1 MRVRNL
7 NINTDLP
14 YTHKALLQYFHKRAC
29 RPPVE
34 SYCLF
39 ASCVPLLE
47 LSRSS
52 ANHAL
57 WRRHTKDPIKRSLN
71 RAVNTMKTVA
81 EASIAASISANATRL
96 SEALNNHMR
105 NSFQPDSRK
114 VLRKFHPAEVSEVTG
129 ISMSNL
135 RTRHQEGDFP
145 EVETDS
151 RGRRLYSAAEIDE
164 IRHVMAR
171 TGRNGEAYLPGRRE
185 SDAIQL
191 ISIVNFKGG
200 SGKTT
205 TAIHLAQ
212 RYALRG
218 YRVLAVD
225 LDPQASLTT
234 MFGYR
239 PELEFAEGG
248 TIYDA
253 LKYDDPVPI
262 SQIIRKTYFHK
273 LDLAPAGLL
282 LSEYETETAY
292 ALQHKIDPPFTQRL
306 SIALDEVEANYDIVI
321 IDCPPALGFTTMTAL
336 LASTGLLITV
346 IPSMLDVASMSQFL
360 EMAGETV
367 KTLEEAIGPIDWK
380 FLKFLISRYEPMD
393 VPQSQIAGFLRT
405 ILLDQV
411 LTTPMLKSTAI
422 SDAGMTQQTIY
433 ELDPS
438 QVVKKTL
445 SRILESVNGV
455 ADEFEKTIQQA
466 WGREVD

>member
-1 MRVRNL
+1 MNSDS
-7 NINTDLP
+7 NNAQTSTI
-14 YTHKALLQYFHKRAC
+14 A
-29 RPPVE
+29 
-34 SYCLF
+34 
-39 ASCVPLLE
+39 
-47 LSRSS
+47 
-52 ANHAL
+52 
-57 WRRHTKDPIKRSLN
+57 
-71 RAVNTMKTVA
+71 
-81 EASIAASISANATRL
+81 ASIAANAARL
-96 SEALNNHMR
+96 SEALNHHMR

-114 VLRKFHPAEVSEVTG
+114 ALRKFHPAEVSELTG

-145 EVETDS
+145 DVETDS
-151 RGRRLYSAAEIDE
+151 RGRRLYTAQEIDQ
-164 IRHVMAR
+164 IRHVMAK
-171 TGRNGEAYLPGRRE
+171 TGRNGEAYLPGRRDN
-185 SDAIQL
+185 DALQI

-200 SGKTT
+200 SSKTT

-218 YRVLAVD
+218 YRVLAID
-225 LDPQASLTT
+225 MDPQASLTT

-239 PELEFAEGG
+239 PEIEFAENG

-253 LKYDDPVPI
+253 LKYEDPLPL
-262 SQIIRKTYFHK
+262 SQIIRKTYFHN

-306 SIALDEVEANYDIVI
+306 AIALDEIEAEYDLVI
-321 IDCPPALGFTTMTAL
+321 IDCPPQLGFTTMTAL

-346 IPSMLDVASMSQFL
+346 VPSMLDVASMAQFL

-367 KTLEEAIGPIDWK
+367 QTLEEAAGPIDWN
-380 FLKFLISRYEPMD
+380 FLKFLVARYEPTD
-393 VPQSQIAGFLRT
+393 VPQSQMAGFLRS

-445 SRILESVNGV
+445 TRILESVNGV

-466 WGREVD
+466 WGRETD

>member
-1 MRVRNL
+1 
-7 NINTDLP
+7 
-14 YTHKALLQYFHKRAC
+14 
-29 RPPVE
+29 
-34 SYCLF
+34 
-39 ASCVPLLE
+39 
-47 LSRSS
+47 
-52 ANHAL
+52 
-57 WRRHTKDPIKRSLN
+57 
-71 RAVNTMKTVA
+71 MKTVA
-81 EASIAASISANATRL
+81 TSSIAASIASNAARL

-114 VLRKFHPAEVSEVTG
+114 ALRKFHPAEVAELTG

-145 EVETDS
+145 DVETDS
-151 RGRRLYSAAEIDE
+151 RGRRLYTAQEIGQ
-164 IRHVMAR
+164 IRHVMAK
-171 TGRNGEAYLPGRRE
+171 TGRNGETYLPGRRGN
-185 SDAIQL
+185 DALQV

-200 SGKTT
+200 SSKTT
-205 TAIHLAQ
+205 SAIHLAQ

-218 YRVLAVD
+218 YRVLAID
-225 LDPQASLTT
+225 MDPQASLTT

-239 PELEFAEGG
+239 PEIEFAESG

-253 LKYDDPVPI
+253 LKYEDPVPL
-262 SQIIRKTYFHK
+262 SQVIRKTYFHN

-306 SIALDEVEANYDIVI
+306 AIALDEIEADYDLVI
-321 IDCPPALGFTTMTAL
+321 IDCPPQLGFTTMTAL

-346 IPSMLDVASMSQFL
+346 VPSMLDVASMAQFL

-367 KTLEEAIGPIDWK
+367 QTLEAAAGPIDWN
-380 FLKFLISRYEPMD
+380 FLKFLIARYEPTD
-393 VPQSQIAGFLRT
+393 VPQSQMAGFLRS

-445 SRILESVNGV
+445 VRILESVNGV

-466 WGREVD
+466 WGRETD

>member
-1 MRVRNL
+1 
-7 NINTDLP
+7 
-14 YTHKALLQYFHKRAC
+14 
-29 RPPVE
+29 
-34 SYCLF
+34 
-39 ASCVPLLE
+39 
-47 LSRSS
+47 
-52 ANHAL
+52 
-57 WRRHTKDPIKRSLN
+57 
-71 RAVNTMKTVA
+71 VNSNMKTVA
-81 EASIAASISANATRL
+81 TSSIAASIASNAARL

-114 VLRKFHPAEVSEVTG
+114 TLRKFHPAEVSELTG

-145 EVETDS
+145 DVETDS
-151 RGRRLYSAAEIDE
+151 RGRRLYTAQEIDQ
-164 IRHVMAR
+164 IRHVMAK
-171 TGRNGEAYLPGRRE
+171 TGRNGESYIPGRRE
-185 SDAIQL
+185 NDALQV

-200 SGKTT
+200 SSKTT
-205 TAIHLAQ
+205 SAIHLAQ

-218 YRVLAVD
+218 YRVLAID
-225 LDPQASLTT
+225 MDPQASLTT

-239 PELEFAEGG
+239 PEIEFAESG

-253 LKYDDPVPI
+253 LKYEDPVPL
-262 SQIIRKTYFHK
+262 SQVIRKTYFHN

-306 SIALDEVEANYDIVI
+306 AIALDEVEADYDLVI
-321 IDCPPALGFTTMTAL
+321 IDCPPQLGFTTMTAL

-346 IPSMLDVASMSQFL
+346 VPSMLDVASMAQFL

-367 KTLEEAIGPIDWK
+367 QTLEEAAGPIDWN
-380 FLKFLISRYEPMD
+380 FLKFLIARYEPTD
-393 VPQSQIAGFLRT
+393 VPQSQMAGFLRS

-445 SRILESVNGV
+445 VRILESVNGV

-466 WGREVD
+466 WGRETD

>member
-1 MRVRNL
+1 MNS
-7 NINTDLP
+7 NANTAQ
-14 YTHKALLQYFHKRAC
+14 T
-29 RPPVE
+29 
-34 SYCLF
+34 S
-39 ASCVPLLE
+39 
-47 LSRSS
+47 
-52 ANHAL
+52 
-57 WRRHTKDPIKRSLN
+57 
-71 RAVNTMKTVA
+71 
-81 EASIAASISANATRL
+81 SIAASIASNAARL

-114 VLRKFHPAEVSEVTG
+114 ALRKFHPAEVSELTG

-145 EVETDS
+145 DVETDT
-151 RGRRLYSAAEIDE
+151 RGRRLYTAEEIDQ
-164 IRHVMAR
+164 IRHVMAK
-171 TGRNGEAYLPGRRE
+171 TGRNGETYLPGRRE
-185 SDAIQL
+185 NDALQV

-200 SGKTT
+200 SSKTT
-205 TAIHLAQ
+205 SAIHLAQ

-218 YRVLAVD
+218 YRVLAID
-225 LDPQASLTT
+225 MDPQASLTT

-239 PELEFAEGG
+239 PEIEFAESG
-248 TIYDA
+248 TVYDA
-253 LKYDDPVPI
+253 LKYEDPVPL
-262 SQIIRKTYFHK
+262 SQVIRKTYFHN

-306 SIALDEVEANYDIVI
+306 AIALDEVEADYDLVI
-321 IDCPPALGFTTMTAL
+321 IDCPPQLGFTTMTAL

-346 IPSMLDVASMSQFL
+346 VPSMLDVASMAQFL

-367 KTLEEAIGPIDWK
+367 QTLEEAAGPIDWN
-380 FLKFLISRYEPMD
+380 FLKFLIARYEPTD
-393 VPQSQIAGFLRT
+393 VPQSQMAGFLRS

-445 SRILESVNGV
+445 VRIVESVNGV

-466 WGREVD
+466 WGRETD

>member
-1 MRVRNL
+1 MNSNA
-7 NINTDLP
+7 NIAQT
-14 YTHKALLQYFHKRAC
+14 
-29 RPPVE
+29 
-34 SYCLF
+34 S
-39 ASCVPLLE
+39 
-47 LSRSS
+47 
-52 ANHAL
+52 
-57 WRRHTKDPIKRSLN
+57 
-71 RAVNTMKTVA
+71 
-81 EASIAASISANATRL
+81 SIAASIASNAARL

-114 VLRKFHPAEVSEVTG
+114 ALRKFHPAEVSEITG

-145 EVETDS
+145 DVETDS
-151 RGRRLYSAAEIDE
+151 RGRRLYTAQEIDQ
-164 IRHVMAR
+164 IRHVMAK
-171 TGRNGEAYLPGRRE
+171 TGRNGETYLPGRRE
-185 SDAIQL
+185 NDALQV

-200 SGKTT
+200 SSKTT
-205 TAIHLAQ
+205 SAIHLAQ

-218 YRVLAVD
+218 YRVLAID
-225 LDPQASLTT
+225 MDPQASLTT

-239 PELEFAEGG
+239 PEIEFAESG
-248 TIYDA
+248 TVYDA
-253 LKYDDPVPI
+253 LKYEDPVPL
-262 SQIIRKTYFHK
+262 SQVIRNTYFHN

-306 SIALDEVEANYDIVI
+306 AIALDEIEADYDLVI
-321 IDCPPALGFTTMTAL
+321 IDCPPQLGFTTMTAL

-346 IPSMLDVASMSQFL
+346 VPSMLDVASMAQFL

-367 KTLEEAIGPIDWK
+367 QTLEEAAGPIDWN
-380 FLKFLISRYEPMD
+380 FLKFLIARYEPTD
-393 VPQSQIAGFLRT
+393 VPQSQMAGFLRT

-445 SRILESVNGV
+445 TRILESVNGV

-466 WGREVD
+466 WGRETD

>member
-1 MRVRNL
+1 MNSDS
-7 NINTDLP
+7 NNAQTSTI
-14 YTHKALLQYFHKRAC
+14 A
-29 RPPVE
+29 
-34 SYCLF
+34 
-39 ASCVPLLE
+39 
-47 LSRSS
+47 
-52 ANHAL
+52 
-57 WRRHTKDPIKRSLN
+57 
-71 RAVNTMKTVA
+71 
-81 EASIAASISANATRL
+81 ASIAANAARL
-96 SEALNNHMR
+96 SEALNHHMR

-114 VLRKFHPAEVSEVTG
+114 ALRKFHPAEVSELTG

-145 EVETDS
+145 DVETDS
-151 RGRRLYSAAEIDE
+151 RGRRLYTAQEIDQ
-164 IRHVMAR
+164 IRHVMAK
-171 TGRNGEAYLPGRRE
+171 TGRNGEAYLPGRRDN
-185 SDAIQL
+185 DALQI

-200 SGKTT
+200 SSKTT

-218 YRVLAVD
+218 YRVLAID
-225 LDPQASLTT
+225 MDPQASLTT

-239 PELEFAEGG
+239 PEIEFAENG

-253 LKYDDPVPI
+253 LKYEDPLPL
-262 SQIIRKTYFHK
+262 SQIIRKTYFHN

-306 SIALDEVEANYDIVI
+306 AIALDEIEAEYDLVI
-321 IDCPPALGFTTMTAL
+321 IDCPPQLGFTTMTAL

-346 IPSMLDVASMSQFL
+346 VPSMLDVASMAQFL

-367 KTLEEAIGPIDWK
+367 QTLEEAAGPIDWN
-380 FLKFLISRYEPMD
+380 FLKFLVARYEPTD
-393 VPQSQIAGFLRT
+393 VPQSQMAGFLRS

-438 QVVKKTL
+438 QIVKKTL
-445 SRILESVNGV
+445 NRILESVNGV

-466 WGREVD
+466 WGRDTD

>member
-1 MRVRNL
+1 MNSNA
-7 NINTDLP
+7 NIAQT
-14 YTHKALLQYFHKRAC
+14 
-29 RPPVE
+29 
-34 SYCLF
+34 S
-39 ASCVPLLE
+39 
-47 LSRSS
+47 
-52 ANHAL
+52 
-57 WRRHTKDPIKRSLN
+57 
-71 RAVNTMKTVA
+71 
-81 EASIAASISANATRL
+81 SIAASIASNAARL

-114 VLRKFHPAEVSEVTG
+114 ALRKFHPAEVSELTG

-145 EVETDS
+145 DVETDS
-151 RGRRLYSAAEIDE
+151 RGRRLYTAQEIDQ
-164 IRHVMAR
+164 IRHVMAK
-171 TGRNGEAYLPGRRE
+171 TGRNGETYLPGRRE
-185 SDAIQL
+185 NDALQV

-200 SGKTT
+200 SSKTT
-205 TAIHLAQ
+205 SAIHLAQ

-218 YRVLAVD
+218 YRVLAID
-225 LDPQASLTT
+225 MDPQASLTT

-239 PELEFAEGG
+239 PEIEFAESG
-248 TIYDA
+248 TVYDA
-253 LKYDDPVPI
+253 LKYEDPVPL
-262 SQIIRKTYFHK
+262 SQVIRKTYFHN
-273 LDLAPAGLL
+273 LDLVPAGLL

-306 SIALDEVEANYDIVI
+306 AIALDEVEADYDLVI
-321 IDCPPALGFTTMTAL
+321 IDCPPQLGFTTMTAL

-346 IPSMLDVASMSQFL
+346 VPSMLDVASMAQFL

-367 KTLEEAIGPIDWK
+367 QTLEEAAGPIDWN
-380 FLKFLISRYEPMD
+380 FLKFLIARYEPTD
-393 VPQSQIAGFLRT
+393 VPQSQMAGFLRS

-445 SRILESVNGV
+445 TRILESVNGV

-466 WGREVD
+466 WGRETD

>member
-1 MRVRNL
+1 MNS
-7 NINTDLP
+7 NANTAQ
-14 YTHKALLQYFHKRAC
+14 T
-29 RPPVE
+29 
-34 SYCLF
+34 S
-39 ASCVPLLE
+39 
-47 LSRSS
+47 
-52 ANHAL
+52 
-57 WRRHTKDPIKRSLN
+57 
-71 RAVNTMKTVA
+71 
-81 EASIAASISANATRL
+81 SIAASIASNAARL

-114 VLRKFHPAEVSEVTG
+114 ALRKFHPAEVSELTG

-145 EVETDS
+145 DVETDT
-151 RGRRLYSAAEIDE
+151 RGRRLYTAEEIDQ
-164 IRHVMAR
+164 IRHVMAK
-171 TGRNGEAYLPGRRE
+171 TGRNGETYLPGRRE
-185 SDAIQL
+185 NDALQV

-200 SGKTT
+200 SSKTT
-205 TAIHLAQ
+205 SAIHLAQ

-218 YRVLAVD
+218 YRVLAID
-225 LDPQASLTT
+225 MDPQASLTT

-239 PELEFAEGG
+239 PEIEFAESG
-248 TIYDA
+248 TVYDA
-253 LKYDDPVPI
+253 LKYEDPVPL
-262 SQIIRKTYFHK
+262 SQVIRKTYFHN

-306 SIALDEVEANYDIVI
+306 AIALDEVEADYDLVI
-321 IDCPPALGFTTMTAL
+321 IDCPPQLGFTTMTAL

-346 IPSMLDVASMSQFL
+346 VPSMLDVASMAQFL

-367 KTLEEAIGPIDWK
+367 QTLEEAAGPIDWN
-380 FLKFLISRYEPMD
+380 FLKFLIARYEPTD
-393 VPQSQIAGFLRT
+393 VPQSQMAGFLRS

-445 SRILESVNGV
+445 VRIMESVNGV

-466 WGREVD
+466 WGRETD

>member
-1 MRVRNL
+1 
-7 NINTDLP
+7 
-14 YTHKALLQYFHKRAC
+14 
-29 RPPVE
+29 
-34 SYCLF
+34 
-39 ASCVPLLE
+39 
-47 LSRSS
+47 
-52 ANHAL
+52 
-57 WRRHTKDPIKRSLN
+57 
-71 RAVNTMKTVA
+71 MKT
-81 EASIAASISANATRL
+81 EDSSSIAASIASNAARL
-96 SEALNNHMR
+96 SEALNTHMR

-114 VLRKFHPAEVSEVTG
+114 VLRKFHPAEVSELTG

-145 EVETDS
+145 DVETDT
-151 RGRRLYSAAEIDE
+151 RGRRLYSAEEIDQ

-171 TGRNGEAYLPGRRE
+171 TGRNGDTYLPGRRE
-185 SDAIQL
+185 NDALQV

-200 SGKTT
+200 SSKTT
-205 TAIHLAQ
+205 SAIHLAQ

-225 LDPQASLTT
+225 MDPQASLTT

-239 PELEFAEGG
+239 PEIEFAESG
-248 TIYDA
+248 TVYDA
-253 LKYDDPVPI
+253 LKYDDPVPL
-262 SQIIRKTYFHK
+262 SQVIRKTYFHN

-292 ALQHKIDPPFTQRL
+292 ALQHRVDPPFTQRL
-306 SIALDEVEANYDIVI
+306 AIALDEVEANYDLVI
-321 IDCPPALGFTTMTAL
+321 IDCPPQLGFTTMTAL

-346 IPSMLDVASMSQFL
+346 VPSMLDVASMAQFL

-367 KTLEEAIGPIDWK
+367 QTLEEAAGPIDWN
-380 FLKFLISRYEPMD
+380 FLKFLIARYEPTD
-393 VPQSQIAGFLRT
+393 VPQSQMAGFLRS

-433 ELDPS
+433 ELEPS

-445 SRILESVNGV
+445 DRILESVNGV
-455 ADEFEKTIQQA
+455 ADEFEKTIQHA
-466 WGREVD
+466 WGRETD

>member
-1 MRVRNL
+1 MKSNA
-7 NINTDLP
+7 NIAQT
-14 YTHKALLQYFHKRAC
+14 
-29 RPPVE
+29 
-34 SYCLF
+34 S
-39 ASCVPLLE
+39 
-47 LSRSS
+47 
-52 ANHAL
+52 
-57 WRRHTKDPIKRSLN
+57 
-71 RAVNTMKTVA
+71 
-81 EASIAASISANATRL
+81 SIAGSIASNAARL
-96 SEALNNHMR
+96 SEALDSHMR

-114 VLRKFHPAEVSEVTG
+114 ALRKFHPAEVSELTG

-145 EVETDS
+145 DVETDS
-151 RGRRLYSAAEIDE
+151 RGRRLYTAQEIDQ
-164 IRHVMAR
+164 IRHVMAK
-171 TGRNGEAYLPGRRE
+171 TGRNGETYLPGRRE
-185 SDAIQL
+185 NDTLQV

-200 SGKTT
+200 SSKTT
-205 TAIHLAQ
+205 SAIHLAQ

-218 YRVLAVD
+218 YRVLAID
-225 LDPQASLTT
+225 MDPQASLTT

-239 PELEFAEGG
+239 PEIEFAESG
-248 TIYDA
+248 TVYDA
-253 LKYDDPVPI
+253 LKYEDPVLL
-262 SQIIRKTYFHK
+262 SQVIRKTYFHN

-306 SIALDEVEANYDIVI
+306 AIALDEIEASYDLVI
-321 IDCPPALGFTTMTAL
+321 IDCPPQLGFTTMTAL

-346 IPSMLDVASMSQFL
+346 VPSMLDVASMAQFL

-367 KTLEEAIGPIDWK
+367 QTLEEAAGPIDWN
-380 FLKFLISRYEPMD
+380 FLKFLIARYEPTD
-393 VPQSQIAGFLRT
+393 VPQSQMAGFLRS

-445 SRILESVNGV
+445 VRILESVNGV

-466 WGREVD
+466 WGRETD

>member
-1 MRVRNL
+1 MNSTVENA
-7 NINTDLP
+7 NTGSI
-14 YTHKALLQYFHKRAC
+14 T
-29 RPPVE
+29 
-34 SYCLF
+34 
-39 ASCVPLLE
+39 
-47 LSRSS
+47 
-52 ANHAL
+52 
-57 WRRHTKDPIKRSLN
+57 
-71 RAVNTMKTVA
+71 
-81 EASIAASISANATRL
+81 ASIVSNASRL
-96 SEALNNHMR
+96 SEALDNHMR
-105 NSFQPDSRK
+105 NSFQPESRK
-114 VLRKFHPAEVSEVTG
+114 TLRKFHPSEVSELTG
-129 ISMSNL
+129 ISLSNL

-151 RGRRLYSAAEIDE
+151 RGRRLYSAEEIAQ
-164 IRHVMAR
+164 IRQVMAM
-171 TGRNGEAYLPGRRE
+171 TGRNGETYLPGRRDG
-185 SDAIQL
+185 DALQV

-200 SGKTT
+200 SSKTT

-225 LDPQASLTT
+225 MDPQASLTT

-239 PELEFAEGG
+239 PEIEFAESG
-248 TIYDA
+248 TVYDA
-253 LKYDDPVPI
+253 LKYEDPLPMSKVV
-262 SQIIRKTYFHK
+262 RKTYFHN

-306 SIALDEVEANYDIVI
+306 AIALDEIEANYDLVI
-321 IDCPPALGFTTMTAL
+321 IDCPPQLGFTTMTAL

-346 IPSMLDVASMSQFL
+346 VPSMLDVASMAQFL

-367 KTLEEAIGPIDWK
+367 LTLEEATGPIDWS
-380 FLKFLISRYEPMD
+380 FLKFLIARYEPTD
-393 VPQSQIAGFLRT
+393 VPQSQMAGFLQS

-411 LTTPMLKSTAI
+411 MNMPMLKSTAI

-433 ELDPS
+433 ELEPT

-445 SRILESVNGV
+445 NRIMESVNGV
-455 ADEFEKTIQQA
+455 ADEFEKTIQKA

>member
-1 MRVRNL
+1 MNS
-7 NINTDLP
+7 N
-14 YTHKALLQYFHKRAC
+14 
-29 RPPVE
+29 
-34 SYCLF
+34 
-39 ASCVPLLE
+39 
-47 LSRSS
+47 
-52 ANHAL
+52 
-57 WRRHTKDPIKRSLN
+57 
-71 RAVNTMKTVA
+71 MKTA
-81 EASIAASISANATRL
+81 EISPIAASIASNAARL

-114 VLRKFHPAEVSEVTG
+114 LLRKFHPAEVSELTG

-145 EVETDS
+145 DVETDS
-151 RGRRLYSAAEIDE
+151 RGRRLYTAQEIDQ
-164 IRHVMAR
+164 IRHVMAK
-171 TGRNGEAYLPGRRE
+171 TGRNGETYLPGRRE
-185 SDAIQL
+185 NDGLQV

-200 SGKTT
+200 SSKTT
-205 TAIHLAQ
+205 SAIHLAQ

-218 YRVLAVD
+218 YRVLALD
-225 LDPQASLTT
+225 MDPQASLTT

-239 PELEFAEGG
+239 PEIEFAESG

-253 LKYDDPVPI
+253 LKYEDPVPL
-262 SQIIRKTYFHK
+262 SQVIRKTYFHN

-306 SIALDEVEANYDIVI
+306 AIALDEIEVDYDLVI
-321 IDCPPALGFTTMTAL
+321 IDCPPQLGFTTMTAL

-346 IPSMLDVASMSQFL
+346 VPSMLDVASMAQFL

-367 KTLEEAIGPIDWK
+367 KTLEEASGPIDWS
-380 FLKFLISRYEPMD
+380 FLKFLVARYEPTD
-393 VPQSQIAGFLRT
+393 VPQSQMAGFLRS

-445 SRILESVNGV
+445 VRILESVNGV

-466 WGREVD
+466 WGRETD

>member
-1 MRVRNL
+1 M
-7 NINTDLP
+7 D
-14 YTHKALLQYFHKRAC
+14 
-29 RPPVE
+29 
-34 SYCLF
+34 
-39 ASCVPLLE
+39 
-47 LSRSS
+47 
-52 ANHAL
+52 
-57 WRRHTKDPIKRSLN
+57 TK
-71 RAVNTMKTVA
+71 TEFTGTG
-81 EASIAASISANATRL
+81 SIAVSISANAARL
-96 SEALNNHMR
+96 SEALDHHMR
-105 NSFQPDSRK
+105 NSFQPESRK
-114 VLRKFHPAEVSEVTG
+114 TLRKFHPAEVSELTG

-151 RGRRLYSAAEIDE
+151 RGRRLYSAEEIDQ

-171 TGRNGEAYLPGRRE
+171 TGRNGETYLPGRRDG
-185 SDAIQL
+185 DALQI

-200 SGKTT
+200 SSKTT

-225 LDPQASLTT
+225 MDPQASLTT

-239 PELEFAEGG
+239 PEIEFAESG
-248 TIYDA
+248 TVYDA
-253 LKYDDPVPI
+253 LKYEDPVPM
-262 SQIIRKTYFHK
+262 SQIVRKTYFHN

-292 ALQHKIDPPFTQRL
+292 ALQHKVDPPFTQRL
-306 SIALDEVEANYDIVI
+306 AIALDEIEANYDLVI
-321 IDCPPALGFTTMTAL
+321 IDCPPQLGFTTMTAL

-346 IPSMLDVASMSQFL
+346 VPSMLDVASMAQFL

-367 KTLEEAIGPIDWK
+367 RTLEEATGPIDWA
-380 FLKFLISRYEPMD
+380 FLKYLIARYEPTD
-393 VPQSQIAGFLRT
+393 VPQSQMAGFLRS

-411 LTTPMLKSTAI
+411 LTNPMLKSTAI

-433 ELDPS
+433 ELEPS

-445 SRILESVNGV
+445 DRILESVNGV
-455 ADEFEKTIQQA
+455 ADEFEKTIQTS
-466 WGREVD
+466 WKRTVE

>member
-1 MRVRNL
+1 MNSMSS
-7 NINTDLP
+7 TP
-14 YTHKALLQYFHKRAC
+14 
-29 RPPVE
+29 
-34 SYCLF
+34 
-39 ASCVPLLE
+39 ASG
-47 LSRSS
+47 
-52 ANHAL
+52 
-57 WRRHTKDPIKRSLN
+57 
-71 RAVNTMKTVA
+71 
-81 EASIAASISANATRL
+81 SIAASIAENAARL

-105 NSFQPDSRK
+105 NSFQPESRK
-114 VLRKFHPAEVSEVTG
+114 TLRKFQPSEVSEMTG

-145 EVETDS
+145 DVETDS
-151 RGRRLYSAAEIDE
+151 RGRRLYSAEEIDQ

-171 TGRNGEAYLPGRRE
+171 TGRNGETYRPGRRE
-185 SDAIQL
+185 GDALQV

-200 SGKTT
+200 SSKTT
-205 TAIHLAQ
+205 SAIHLAQ

-225 LDPQASLTT
+225 MDPQASLTT

-239 PELEFAEGG
+239 PEIEFAEGG

-253 LKYDDPVPI
+253 LRYEDPVPL
-262 SQIIRKTYFHK
+262 SAVVRKTYFHN
-273 LDLAPAGLL
+273 LDLAPAGLM

-306 SIALDEVEANYDIVI
+306 AIALDEIEEQYDLVI
-321 IDCPPALGFTTMTAL
+321 IDCPPQLGFTTMTAL

-346 IPSMLDVASMSQFL
+346 VPSMLDVASMAQFL

-367 KTLEEAIGPIDWK
+367 RTLEDVSGPIDWS
-380 FLKFLISRYEPMD
+380 FLKFLIARYEPTD
-393 VPQSQIAGFLRT
+393 VPQSQMAGFLRS

-411 LTTPMLKSTAI
+411 LNTPMLKSTAI

-433 ELDPS
+433 ELDPA
-438 QVVKKTL
+438 QVVRKTL
-445 SRILESVNGV
+445 DRILESVNGV

>member
-1 MRVRNL
+1 ML
-7 NINTDLP
+7 NEN
-14 YTHKALLQYFHKRAC
+14 KAK
-29 RPPVE
+29 
-34 SYCLF
+34 SK
-39 ASCVPLLE
+39 
-47 LSRSS
+47 SS
-52 ANHAL
+52 V
-57 WRRHTKDPIKRSLN
+57 S
-71 RAVNTMKTVA
+71 
-81 EASIAASISANATRL
+81 ESISANAARL
-96 SEALNNHMR
+96 SDALNQHMR
-105 NSFQPDSRK
+105 NSFQPESRK
-114 VLRKFHPAEVSEVTG
+114 TLRKFHPAEVSELTG

-135 RTRHQEGDFP
+135 RTRHNDGDFP
-145 EVETDS
+145 DVETDS
-151 RGRRLYSAAEIDE
+151 RGRRLYSAAEIDQ
-164 IRHVMAR
+164 IRHIMAK

-185 SDAIQL
+185 GDALQV

-200 SGKTT
+200 SSKTT

-218 YRVLAVD
+218 YRVLAID
-225 LDPQASLTT
+225 MDPQASLTT

-239 PELEFAEGG
+239 PEIEFVENG

-253 LKYDDPVPI
+253 LKYENPVPL
-262 SQIIRKTYFHK
+262 SQIVRETYFHK

-292 ALQHKIDPPFTQRL
+292 ALQHKVDPPFTQRL
-306 SIALDEVEANYDIVI
+306 AIAIDEIEANYDLVI
-321 IDCPPALGFTTMTAL
+321 IDCPPQLGFTTMTAL

-346 IPSMLDVASMSQFL
+346 VPSMLDVASMAQFL

-367 KTLEEAIGPIDWK
+367 QTLEEVTGPIDWQ
-380 FLKFLISRYEPMD
+380 FLKYLVARFEPTD
-393 VPQSQIAGFLRT
+393 VPQSQMAGFLRS

-445 SRILESVNGV
+445 DRIMESVNGV
-455 ADEFEKTIQQA
+455 ADEFEQTIQA
-466 WGREVD
+466 SWGRNVD

>member
-1 MRVRNL
+1 
-7 NINTDLP
+7 
-14 YTHKALLQYFHKRAC
+14 
-29 RPPVE
+29 
-34 SYCLF
+34 
-39 ASCVPLLE
+39 
-47 LSRSS
+47 
-52 ANHAL
+52 
-57 WRRHTKDPIKRSLN
+57 
-71 RAVNTMKTVA
+71 MKTVA
-81 EASIAASISANATRL
+81 TSPIAASIASNAARL

-105 NSFQPDSRK
+105 NSFQPDSK
-114 VLRKFHPAEVSEVTG
+114 KALRKFHPAEVSELTG

-145 EVETDS
+145 IVETDS
-151 RGRRLYSAAEIDE
+151 RGRRLYTADEIDQ

-171 TGRNGEAYLPGRRE
+171 TGRNGETYLPGRRDD
-185 SDAIQL
+185 DALQV

-200 SGKTT
+200 SSKTT

-218 YRVLAVD
+218 YRVLALD
-225 LDPQASLTT
+225 MDPQASLTT

-239 PELEFAEGG
+239 PEIEFAESG

-253 LKYDDPVPI
+253 LKYADPVPL
-262 SQIIRKTYFHK
+262 SQVIRNTYFHN

-306 SIALDEVEANYDIVI
+306 AIALDEIEGNYDLVI
-321 IDCPPALGFTTMTAL
+321 IDCPPQLGFTTMTAL

-346 IPSMLDVASMSQFL
+346 VPSMLDVASMAQFL

-367 KTLEEAIGPIDWK
+367 KTLEEVAGPIDWN
-380 FLKFLISRYEPMD
+380 FLKFLIARYEPTD
-393 VPQSQIAGFLRT
+393 VPQSQMAGFLRS

-411 LTTPMLKSTAI
+411 LTIPMLKSTAI

-433 ELDPS
+433 ELDPT
-438 QVVKKTL
+438 QVVKRTL
-445 SRILESVNGV
+445 ARILESVNGV

-466 WGREVD
+466 WGRETD